1 MTLAHTVDASPGAW
15 DFDPVVLLLAVAAVA
30 LYARGSRLLQ
40 QRASRRAPSVLRRTL
55 FYSGILLATSAVVS
69 PLHGWSEALFSAHM
83 TQHLILVILAAPLLA
98 LGLPTAPLIAGLP
111 NRPGRSISRLLAVV
125 RTRISFLRHP
135 VWVWSLH
142 AAVLWA
148 WHLPTLYDLALE
160 NTLVH
165 GLEHASF
172 LGTALLLW
180 ASVFG
185 EKPLGE
191 GGSLLL
197 IFATGL
203 QSAALGALLA
213 LAGSVLYESHTAA
226 ASLVGVD
233 ALTDQQL
240 AGVIMWIPPGI
251 LYLAVSAVMLSR
263 LLSDT
268 RPPNL
273 EGVGRP

>member
-1 MTLAHTVDASPGAW
+1 
-15 DFDPVVLLLAVAAVA
+15 
-30 LYARGSRLLQ
+30 
-40 QRASRRAPSVLRRTL
+40 
-55 FYSGILLATSAVVS
+55 
-69 PLHGWSEALFSAHM
+69 M
-83 TQHLILVILAAPLLA
+83 TQHLILVILAAPLIA
-98 LGLPTAPLIAGLP
+98 LGLPTAPVIAGLP
-111 NRPGRSISRLLAVV
+111 TRPGRSISRFIATARPKV
-125 RTRISFLRHP
+125 SFIRHP

-160 NTLVH
+160 NTFMH

-180 ASVFG
+180 SSIFG

-191 GGSLLL
+191 GASLLL
-197 IFATGL
+197 LFATGL

-213 LAGSVLYESHTAA
+213 LAGSVLYQPHATAA
-226 ASLVGVD
+226 PLVGVD

-273 EGVGRP
+273 EGVGRT